1 MEPLFEFDQTLS
13 RHMRIEYLSLTNFRN
28 YARLE
33 MSVPP
38 GLVVLHG
45 ANAQG
50 KTSLLE
56 AIYYLAT
63 SRSPYTTSDR
73 QLINWRVE
81 AEPIPYARMA
91 AELCTRHSPLDRM
104 EITLLL
110 ERGEGGTQRF
120 KKVIRVNGVEKRVMD
135 VVGLLNVVLFLPRD
149 LTLVEGAPADRRRFM
164 NDTLAQVDRDYLQA
178 LTTYEKILPQR
189 NALLR
194 RIADGQAG
202 PGELDYWD
210 TQLVQS
216 GSVLIAG
223 RQRFLRELEN
233 EAQRAHH
240 DLTGSR
246 ETLTLEYLPSFMP
259 TADGDGQLSFN
270 LTGLDLHR
278 QLLPDQITPQFAD
291 QLKAELAESIQRG
304 MTLSGPHRDEM
315 RLHIN
320 GRDAGLYG
328 SRGQARTAVMA
339 LKLSELAWMRAR
351 IGEAPLLLLDEVI
364 AELDAGRRAYLLSR
378 LDGTTQTLMTT
389 TELDIFTPDFLRRS
403 ALLRVVDGQISLAHS
418 SS

>member
-1 MEPLFEFDQTLS
+1 
-13 RHMRIEYLSLTNFRN
+13 MRIEYLSLTNFRN

-33 MSVPP
+33 LSVPP
-38 GLVVLHG
+38 TTTVLYG

-81 AEPIPYARMA
+81 DDPIPFARMA
-91 AELCTRHSPLDRM
+91 AEINSRRSLLERL

-110 ERGEGGTQRF
+110 ERGEGGGQRF
-120 KKVIRVNGVEKRVMD
+120 KKVIKLNGIEKRVMD

-149 LTLVEGAPADRRRFM
+149 LTLVEGSPSDRRRFM
-164 NDTLAQVDRDYLQA
+164 NDTLAQVDREYLQA

-194 RIADGQAG
+194 RIGDKQGN
-202 PGELDYWD
+202 PRELEYWD
-210 TQLVQS
+210 EQLVQS

-223 RQRFLRELEN
+223 RQRFLRELEA

-240 DLTGSR
+240 DLTGR
-246 ETLTLEYLPSFMP
+246 LETLTLEYQPSFAP
-259 TADGDGQLSFN
+259 TAEGDGQLSFN
-270 LTGLDLHR
+270 ALGLDLHR
-278 QLLPDQITPQFAD
+278 ELSPDQIAPQFAD
-291 QLKAELAESIQRG
+291 QLKTEQKESLQRG
-304 MTLSGPHRDEM
+304 VTLSGPHRDEL
-315 RLHIN
+315 RLNIN
-320 GRDAGLYG
+320 RRDAGLYG

-339 LKLSELAWMRAR
+339 LKLAELSWMREH
-351 IGEAPLLLLDEVI
+351 IGEAPVFLLDEVI
-364 AELDAGRRAYLLSR
+364 AELDSSRRAYLLER
-378 LDGTTQTLMTT
+378 LSGDTQTLMTT
-389 TELDIFTPDFLRRS
+389 TELDIFTADFLKRS
-403 ALLRVVDGQISLAHS
+403 ALLQVTDGQISPTEKI
-418 SS
+418 